1 MKMVQ
6 SGAGRCGNLSSASF
20 EAEEKLICEDDIIY
34 PKVEKQ
40 SQYHA
45 NMVFNALVLILIR
58 HFPYIFFEF

>member
-45 NMVFNALVLILIR
+45 NMVFNDFGINTYPSFSI
-58 HFPYIFFEF
+58 YIF